1 MIGKTRL
8 KYTAFKRGLLILG
21 GALLF
26 CVQALAGTLTGEI
39 DKIQGSVEDE
49 FVYTLTA
56 SGKVD
61 GEPKFPNVPGLT
73 VEQTGK
79 ASNFSLINGAMSRE
93 VEYRFTIIPE
103 KPGSYTIPS
112 LTMKIDGKNVSTLP
126 ITFKVAG
133 ESSAPQPGTQ
143 VHKNADVFIE
153 RTLSKETAYVGEPII
168 STIRLY
174 HRVPLL
180 QANAKPTDISGMK
193 RIPVEGE
200 KTYQKAINGQQ
211 YRVIEMKE
219 VLVPNEPG
227 NREIE
232 PFAVAA
238 IVSDPQPTRTP
249 RPDSLFD
256 SVFSRGRQ
264 MKKNVRS
271 NMAQLQVKALP
282 KEGRTSHFSGLVGEF
297 AFNAD
302 LSTQEVKAGDTVTL
316 TLNVGGNNYTDGLK
330 TPNVELDPSIKV
342 YADKPVSQ
350 EHVTETGVQSS
361 RTIKFALVPDK
372 PGEFQI
378 PPVQLEVFNTA
389 KGAYETLVA
398 KIPPLKV
405 KGTAG
410 TSATPPQSTTAAQK
424 DVKAVGEDLLPIRS
438 IPAGLGA
445 QTLSTRDYMWG
456 FGAIFFAAVFAAGS
470 WTRAR
475 LVATSS
481 QRQKRR
487 RKDKALDAFQRRL
500 KHASPKDAA
509 SVTTLGLALKE
520 FIGTKAECRGE
531 SLTPKEAVAV
541 LQRVGV
547 GEKIQKDTHEWF
559 TRLERFEYGGQ
570 TPEPEQ
576 WQSLTQEAKKLA
588 EGMQKEWRAHTS

>member
-1 MIGKTRL
+1 MIGNTRL
-8 KYTAFKRGLLILG
+8 KYSALKSGLLFLIG
-21 GALLF
+21 MMLL
-26 CVQALAGTLTGEI
+26 CAQAFAGTLTGEI
-39 DKIQGSVEDE
+39 DKIDGSMEDE

-61 GEPKFPNVPGLT
+61 GEPKFPNIPGLT

-93 VEYRFTIIPE
+93 VEYRFTIVPE

-112 LTMKIDGKNVSTLP
+112 LTMKVDGKNISTLP

-133 ESSAPQPGTQ
+133 ESPVPQAGTPAS
-143 VHKNADVFIE
+143 KGADVFIE

-180 QANAKPTDISGMK
+180 QANAKPADISGVK

-200 KTYQKAINGQQ
+200 KNYQKTINGQP

-232 PFAVAA
+232 PFSVTA
-238 IVSDPQPTRTP
+238 IVSDPQPMRMP

-256 SVFSRGRQ
+256 SVFNRGRQ

-271 NMAQLQVKALP
+271 NVAKLQVKSLP
-282 KEGRTSHFSGLVGEF
+282 KEGRTSLFSGLVGEF
-297 AFNAD
+297 AFSAD
-302 LSTQEVKAGDTVTL
+302 LSAQEVKAGDTITL
-316 TLNVGGNNYTDGLK
+316 TLNVSGNSYTDGLK
-330 TPNVELDPSIKV
+330 TPNLELDPSIKV

-350 EHVTETGVQSS
+350 ENVTEAGVQSS
-361 RTIKFALVPDK
+361 RIIKFALVPEK

-378 PPVQLEVFNTA
+378 PPVKLEVFNTA
-389 KGAYETLVA
+389 KGAYEILEA
-398 KIPPLKV
+398 KIPSLQV
-405 KGTAG
+405 TGTAVAG
-410 TSATPPQSTTAAQK
+410 ASPTPPMTTAQK
-424 DVKAVGEDLLPIRS
+424 DVKPVGEDLLPIRS
-438 IPAGLGA
+438 IPAGVGP
-445 QTLSTRDYMWG
+445 QTLSTRDYLWG
-456 FGAIFFAAVFAAGS
+456 LGAILCGAVFAAGS
-470 WTRAR
+470 WFRSR
-475 LVATSS
+475 LLATSS
-481 QRQKRR
+481 LRQKRR
-487 RKDKALDAFQRRL
+487 RKDKAFDAFQRRV
-500 KHASPKDAA
+500 KQANSKDTG
-509 SVTTLGLALKE
+509 SVATLGLALKE

-541 LQRVGV
+541 LKRVGV
-547 GEKIQKDTHEWF
+547 GEKIQKDTQDWF

-570 TPEPEQ
+570 SPEPEQ
-576 WQSLTQEAKKLA
+576 WQSLTQEAQKLA
-588 EGMQKEWRAHTS
+588 EGMQKEWRAHS